1 MDLFDELFPEES
13 VSINIVFETYLAN
26 VCHRLG
32 YGEDCINF
40 GNFYPIACVYEDGV
54 GFMTKPY
61 SANGDPFYSDVANYD
76 VKISYPEEFT
86 LASSG
91 EVVDTKTKD
100 GLKIDTIKGQ
110 KIRDFCL
117 VLSDKFQVL
126 SKQQE
131 DTTVCYFSYKDP
143 DPNKS
148 LETACQALSFFNKSF
163 GKYPYSKLNVV
174 ETNFVYGGMEYP
186 NLVMISDEGRDRDYV
201 IVHEIAHQWWY
212 GVVGNDQYCHA
223 WQDES
228 LTDFSAMLYFQDEYD
243 DLIEGANTSY
253 KLYISLYNKINLKP
267 DTRMDRPLDEFSTE
281 AEYVSCI
288 YTKGVLMYDTL
299 KDSIG
304 EKKLLKMLKSYYK
317 KYAYQNASL
326 AEMIACFEGASG
338 VKLKSF
344 FDSWLN
350 GQVVVL

>member
-1 MDLFDELFPEES
+1 MNLEYQPTTHSLQGNLVTNYVNNSDNSFKSLYFHLYPNAFRQDAKCRPVSQTSKDKAYPNGDSYCNITINGVFIDSKQANFELTGDDLNILKVDLFDELFPEES

-243 DLIEGANTSY
+243 D
-253 KLYISLYNKINLKP
+253 
-267 DTRMDRPLDEFSTE
+267 
-281 AEYVSCI
+281 
-288 YTKGVLMYDTL
+288 
-299 KDSIG
+299 
-304 EKKLLKMLKSYYK
+304 
-317 KYAYQNASL
+317 
-326 AEMIACFEGASG
+326 
-338 VKLKSF
+338 
-344 FDSWLN
+344 
-350 GQVVVL
+350 